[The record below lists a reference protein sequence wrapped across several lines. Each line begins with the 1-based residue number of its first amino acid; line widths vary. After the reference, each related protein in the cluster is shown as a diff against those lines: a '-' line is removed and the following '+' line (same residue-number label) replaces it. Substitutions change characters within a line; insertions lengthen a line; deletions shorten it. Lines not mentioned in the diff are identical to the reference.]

1 MPLIRNTLLLPFTLF
16 AFFIGKINWTMPPW
30 LAYLNELRKRSLL
43 KFLLLIV
50 VFVLSIFGLYKAYDY
65 YTNLPE
71 PILVTAN
78 IDAPET
84 MAEFVYDELPA
95 PPVAVVFSYNK
106 PKADGTQPSIA
117 PIEKLG
123 SAVESG
129 IKLTPAKEGQW
140 LWQSDR
146 VLSFAPSTPWPPGE
160 TYTVS
165 FAPEVFS
172 TNDEF
177 TSDSFTFTTS
187 ELKATL
193 RNAAFELD
201 PQTNEKT
208 VLVEYDFNYAL
219 DLNSLNESVSMAKL
233 NLDKTKEPITDF
245 KIKLSDDRFSAT
257 VFYTLDK
264 LPESNTIVQTT
275 ISKGLRA
282 ELGGEALTKSVEAQ
296 VTVPDVYS
304 YLKVDDFRVD
314 ILRSPEND
322 PDQFVLLRFTD
333 PVSRA
338 DLLDKLNM
346 YRLPKDGER
355 HGKSYWQNPREVTTQ
370 VRNNASKI
378 EFELMPTKSDSSK
391 TFQLRIDETPNA
403 QFYFRL
409 DAGLRSANGF
419 IYKSFY
425 DRIFSAPAY
434 PQEVVINGE
443 GSLMTYSKEQRL
455 AFTTRGV
462 NAVKVSIGKV
472 INDELYHLVSQTRGD
487 ISQPNFNSWSFGPE
501 NLASF
506 SERLIS
512 VTNSSNTGNS
522 VNNAKD
528 ARYASV
534 DLSRLISRTNN
545 EIGLFFIEI
554 KGWDNH
560 SEREIY
566 GVSDKLLL
574 LVTDLGVIVKS
585 NADNSQEVFVQ
596 SIEKGKPVA
605 NAKVELLGKNGVPL
619 FNVQTNE
626 NGHVSLPPIV
636 DFTKEKEPTVFV
648 VSRDGDVSF
657 IPYNRYSRQIN
668 YSRFDVSGLYDYGDN
683 DNDAGVSA
691 FVFSDRGI
699 YRPGESVELAGIIKG
714 KGFSEL
720 AGIPLELVIRDS
732 QYNEVNVHPFRL
744 PDGGMFEYRFNTETS
759 FSTGDY
765 SASLHLVN
773 RQQSRAY
780 RDRQVGSVNF
790 SVEAFQPD
798 TMAISNEVESISENK
813 GWLTGLTLANKIT
826 LTNLFGSPAQ
836 QRDAISSMTLSPTSF
851 SFDVYEGFNFN
862 ALGSKN
868 NSEIERLDLP
878 QQEGITDASGVA
890 AFTFDLTDTPIG
902 KLKAGAFLVRNAVEG
917 FEASSGRSVTTASAF
932 RYSPLP
938 YMLGF
943 KADGK
948 LNFLKKN
955 SERSVAVVAID
966 NQLNSIAL
974 ENVEAKLSVIT
985 SVSTLVEQYNGRYQY
1000 ESIERKEVVSS
1011 DKLNITAFEQSYQ
1024 LLTLSTKEAGEFVL
1038 EFFDEQGRLLSA
1050 VEYTVVGDNNDTGKL
1065 EKEAELAL
1073 KLNKSDFKP
1082 GEIIE
1087 LSIQAP
1093 YAGSG
1098 LITIESNKMHSF
1110 AWFSTSTKNSIQRI
1124 AVPAGLEGNAYVNVA
1139 FVRDIAS
1146 PEILTSPLSY
1156 AVQPFFINRD
1166 SRKVS
1171 LEITTPEIAEPGK
1184 PLNINVD
1191 LDQDAKLVVF
1201 AVDIGILNVANYKT
1215 PRPLD
1220 FFLQKRALSV
1230 RTMQILDLIL
1240 PDFALSKMLSA
1251 AGGGDAFADELKEA
1265 IMVSGSRITRNE
1277 NPFARQER
1285 KPVVFWS
1292 GIVDGKKGGNALAYN
1307 IPDDFNGG
1315 LRVMAIASGQGTVGR
1330 AQQSLVVR
1338 GPFVLSPSILNQ
1350 SAPGD
1355 EFDVSLSVANLI
1367 DDLAQAAGSV
1377 ASEASN
1383 APRKHNITVKVSTSE
1398 HLSFLANGD
1407 NAEDEQKSLKLS
1419 MQLASNQE
1427 DVLRFRVKANDILGE
1442 ATVSFDVSMTDASGK
1457 TYQASRSV
1465 KTSIRPAAPY
1475 TVGLTTGVASN
1486 GEVNIDSPKALFS
1499 EESAYFLRASSSPL
1513 VVAEG
1518 LSDYLAEYP
1527 HGCTEQIVSQVFPI
1541 IGLSNLDIYQQSDKA
1556 NTALAHFNEL
1566 VSKLRTR
1573 QSYSGGF
1580 SYWSNRQDDNFEV
1593 SIYVM
1598 HFLLDAQEVG
1608 YPVPNDM
1615 LQSGMN
1621 YLDNILSRFSA
1632 QNVSAFDAQTQ
1643 LSLHNRAHAI
1653 YLLTKRGVVT
1663 SNLIIDWL
1671 EDAQTAY
1678 QSQTAKKEKKR
1689 EKHWENEAMG
1699 AYIAASYALMQRS
1712 DEAQRLIQSY
1722 VVRNNTD
1729 TALQAISGEAPVLAL
1744 NAQYLYL
1751 VAKHFPSLLD
1761 SVAPELLL
1769 SLTEAIYAGQYNT
1782 LSASYGTLALGAYHA
1797 ATASVGSES
1806 TAADSDILFGYV
1818 AKGEERNTEALQT
1831 QLIPFPTVNYSAVAS
1846 VAERVSATLS
1856 GKALY
1861 YVDVQAGFASELP
1874 TEAIKQGIEI
1884 QRSFVDEDGNVLN
1897 SLKQGEKATVRL
1909 RIRSTDKAIID
1920 NVAIVDLL
1928 PGGFEVLR
1936 ESVNRNSGPTGTW
1949 RGGVSSSDHADIR
1962 DDRVVFYTTVN
1973 KSIKEITYTIQA
1985 TAAGEFVV
1993 PPSFAES
2000 MYDRNIKGQS
2010 VAGKFVVLAE

>member
-65 YTNLPE
+65 YANLPE

-78 IDAPET
+78 IDAPVG
-84 MAEFVYDELPA
+84 MAEFIYDDMPA
-95 PPVAVVFSYNK
+95 PPIAVVFSYNK

-123 SAVESG
+123 SVVDNG
-129 IKLTPAKEGQW
+129 IKLTPAKEGEW
-140 LWQSDR
+140 MWQSDR
-146 VLSFAPSTPWPPGE
+146 ILSFAPSTPWPPGE

-177 TSDSFTFTTS
+177 ASNSFSFTTT

-193 RNAAFELD
+193 QSAAFELE

-208 VLVEYDFNYAL
+208 VLVAYDFNYAL
-219 DLNSLNESVSMAKL
+219 DPSSLNESVSMAIL
-233 NLDKTKEPITDF
+233 NLDKTKDPISDF
-245 KIKLSDDRFSAT
+245 NIKLSNDGFSAM
-257 VFYTLDK
+257 VRYTLDE
-264 LPESNTIVQTT
+264 LPESNTIIQTT
-275 ISKGLRA
+275 ISAGLKAQR
-282 ELGGEALTKSVEAQ
+282 GGKALAQSAEAQ

-333 PVSRA
+333 PISRA

-346 YRLPKDGER
+346 YRLPKNGER
-355 HGKSYWQNPREVTTQ
+355 NGKAYWQNPREVTTQ
-370 VRNNASKI
+370 VRNSASKI
-378 EFELMPTKSDSSK
+378 DFELMPTKSDSSK
-391 TFQLRIDETPNA
+391 TFQLKIDETPNA

-472 INDELYHLVSQTRGD
+472 INDELYHLVSQTRGA
-487 ISQPNFNSWSFGPE
+487 INQPDFNSWSFGPE

-506 SERLIS
+506 SERVIT
-512 VTNSSNTGNS
+512 VTNTGSAGSSE
-522 VNNAKD
+522 NNAKD

-534 DLSRLISRTNN
+534 DLNSLVSRTNN

-554 KGWDNH
+554 KGWDSR

-566 GVSDKLLL
+566 GVNDKLLL

-596 SIEKGKPVA
+596 SIGSGKPVA
-605 NAKVELLGKNGVPL
+605 NAKVELLGKNGIPL
-619 FNVQTNE
+619 FNVQTSV

-648 VSRDGDVSF
+648 VSRGGDVSF

-668 YSRFDVSGLYDYGDN
+668 YSRFDVSGLYDYGDS
-683 DNDAGVSA
+683 DNDKGVSA

-699 YRPGESVELAGIIKG
+699 YRPGESVDLAGIVKG
-714 KGFSEL
+714 KGFREL

-732 QYNEVNVHPFRL
+732 QYNEVKVHPFRL

-780 RDRQVGSVNF
+780 RDRQVGLVNF

-798 TMAISNEVESISENK
+798 TMAISNEVENISENA
-813 GWLTGLTLANKIT
+813 GWITGLSLANKIT

-836 QRDAISSMTLSPTSF
+836 QRVATSSMMLSPTNF
-851 SFDVYEGFNFN
+851 NFDAYEGFNFN

-878 QQEGITDASGVA
+878 LQEGTTDASGVA

-902 KLKAGAFLVRNAVEG
+902 KLKAGAFFARNAVEG
-917 FEASSGRSVTTASAF
+917 FEASSGRSVSTASAF

-948 LNFLKKN
+948 LNFLKKD

-1000 ESIERKEVVSS
+1000 ESIERKEAVGTQQ
-1011 DKLNITAFEQSYQ
+1011 LNIAVFKETYQ
-1024 LLTLSTKEAGEFVL
+1024 LLTLSTEAAGEFVL
-1038 EFFDEQGRLLSA
+1038 EFFDDQGRLLSA

-1065 EKEAELAL
+1065 EKDAELAL

-1082 GEIIE
+1082 GETIE

-1098 LITIESNKMHSF
+1098 LITIESNRTHSF
-1110 AWFSTSTKNSIQRI
+1110 AWFSASTKNSIQRI
-1124 AVPAGLEGNAYVNVA
+1124 VVPDDLEGNAYVNVA
-1139 FVRDIAS
+1139 FVRDISS

-1166 SRKVS
+1166 SRKVK
-1171 LEITTPEIAEPGK
+1171 LDIATPDIAEPGK
-1184 PLNINVD
+1184 PLNIEVD

-1251 AGGGDAFADELKEA
+1251 AGGGDAFADELRET
-1265 IMVSGSRITRNE
+1265 ISVTGSRIKRSE
-1277 NPFARQER
+1277 NPFARQEK

-1292 GIVDGKKGGNALAYN
+1292 GIVDGKKGSNTLTYN

-1315 LRVMAIASGQGTVGR
+1315 LRVMAVASGQGTVGR

-1355 EFDVSLSVANLI
+1355 EFDVTLSVANLV
-1367 DDLAQAAGSV
+1367 DDV
-1377 ASEASN
+1377 ANDVSN
-1383 APRKHNITVKVSTSE
+1383 AQSKHDIAIKVSTSE
-1398 HLSFLANGD
+1398 HLSFLANGGRG
-1407 NAEDEQKSLKLS
+1407 NAEDEQKPLKLS

-1427 DVLRFRVKANDILGE
+1427 DVVRFRVKANDILGE

-1475 TVGLTTGVASN
+1475 TVDLTTGVASN

-1566 VSKLRTR
+1566 ASKLRAR

-1593 SIYVM
+1593 SIYVL
-1598 HFLLDAQEVG
+1598 HFLLDAQELG

-1621 YLDNILSRFSA
+1621 YLDNALSRFA
-1632 QNVSAFDAQTQ
+1632 GQNVGAFSGQTQ

-1671 EDAQTAY
+1671 EDAKTVY
-1678 QSQTAKKEKKR
+1678 QSQASK
-1689 EKHWENEAMG
+1689 WESEAMG

-1722 VVRNNTD
+1722 VIRNNTD

-1761 SVAPELLL
+1761 SIAPELLL

-1797 ATASVGSES
+1797 AANSANPQEVASDG
-1806 TAADSDILFGYV
+1806 DIQFGYV
-1818 AKGEERNTEALQT
+1818 SKDQERSTEALSA
-1831 QLIPFPTVNYSAVAS
+1831 QLKPFPTVNYGAVAS
-1846 VAERVSATLS
+1846 VADRISATLN

-1874 TEAIKQGIEI
+1874 AEAVKQGIEI
-1884 QRSFVDEDGNVLN
+1884 QRSFVDEDGKVLS

-1909 RIRSTDKAIID
+1909 RIRSTDKANID

-2010 VAGKFVVLAE
+2010 VAGKFVVSAE